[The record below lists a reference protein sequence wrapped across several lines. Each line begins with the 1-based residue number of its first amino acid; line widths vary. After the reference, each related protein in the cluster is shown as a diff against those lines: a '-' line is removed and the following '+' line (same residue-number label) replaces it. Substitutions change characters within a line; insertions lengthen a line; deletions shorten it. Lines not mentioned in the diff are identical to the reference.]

1 MQEVFRGYRGQV
13 FFGIFLIFLYF
24 FAPFSWSQIR
34 IPEIRTTYQD
44 LEAKAWLTDVSAH
57 EGGEIEGF
65 SSIQEVISFV
75 DELYAAGAIYVGVV
89 LIKEQASGF
98 RITLPLNK
106 EKRTEIFKRANNE
119 TLRRGYRQEEDQGQG
134 MLTVW
139 F

>member
-1 MQEVFRGYRGQV
+1 MSEVFRGSRGYV
-13 FFGIFLIFLYF
+13 SLIVFLIFLYF
-24 FAPFSWSQIR
+24 FTPLSWSQTR
-34 IPEIRTTYQD
+34 IPEIRATYQD
-44 LEAKAWLTDVSAH
+44 SEAKAWLTDVSAH

>member
-1 MQEVFRGYRGQV
+1 MSEVFRGSRGYV
-13 FFGIFLIFLYF
+13 SLIVFLIFLYF
-24 FAPFSWSQIR
+24 FTPLSWSQTR
-34 IPEIRTTYQD
+34 IPEIRATYQD
-44 LEAKAWLTDVSAH
+44 PEAKAWLTDVSAH
-57 EGGEIEGF
+57 DGGEIEGF